1 MKYNKRLLLTP
12 LILLLATVL
21 LVGCSSPIAAN
32 FIALD
37 FYELI
42 VKQNDKP
49 IIEVGLSEEVAKTT
63 TTHITTTLKQNIQSA
78 LTTED
83 GVMIDETQLKDLTEA
98 YLSALHQLN
107 ATAIVTSSENSKKCT
122 VKLSTSYLDHKA
134 IDDVA
139 VKTALK
145 TIDISTYKDENLYLQ
160 DLTNT
165 YIDELIKGYKSSSPS
180 TDVHTQS
187 FEFKLENKIWIPV
200 DYAHFLSSI
209 CTMIT
214 SDASI

>member
-1 MKYNKRLLLTP
+1 MRYNKRLLLTP
-12 LILLLATVL
+12 IILILVTIS

-42 VKQNDKP
+42 IKQNDKP
-49 IIEVGLSEEVAKTT
+49 IIDVGLSEEVAKTT

-83 GVMIDETQLKDLTEA
+83 GVMIAEIQLKSLTDA

-107 ATAIVTSSENSKKCT
+107 ATAIVTSAENSKRCT
-122 VKLSTSYLDHKA
+122 VELSTSYLDHKA
-134 IDDVA
+134 IDDAA
-139 VKTALK
+139 VKTALQA
-145 TIDISTYKDENLYLQ
+145 IDISTYKDEKLYLQ

-180 TDVHTQS
+180 MDVHTQS
-187 FEFKLENKIWIPV
+187 FEFKLENKIWVPV

-214 SDASI
+214 ADNSI